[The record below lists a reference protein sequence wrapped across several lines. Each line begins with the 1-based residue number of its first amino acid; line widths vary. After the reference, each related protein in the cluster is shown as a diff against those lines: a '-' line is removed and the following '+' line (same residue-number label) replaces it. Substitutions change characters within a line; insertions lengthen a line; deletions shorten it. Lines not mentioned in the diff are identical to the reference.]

1 MQNLNQSHPFGAI
14 IIRASQTRCSI
25 GRYKKK
31 NERLQVFS
39 SGNQIMQDMVA
50 VIAVFGRFHVR
61 RELDQL
67 LQVIFVKSR
76 MMSTRSCQGNAMH
89 EIEQPSNTQ
98 VNVGTEA
105 SQTA

>member
-1 MQNLNQSHPFGAI
+1 MENI
-14 IIRASQTRCSI
+14 
-25 GRYKKK
+25 
-31 NERLQVFS
+31 
-39 SGNQIMQDMVA
+39 VA
-50 VIAVFGRFHVR
+50 VAAVFGRFHVR

-76 MMSTRSCQGNAMH
+76 MVSTRSCQDNAMH

-98 VNVGTEA
+98 VNVGIEA

>member
-1 MQNLNQSHPFGAI
+1 MQNLNQYHPFGTI
-14 IIRASQTRCSI
+14 IIRVSQPDAVSEGVRKMK
-25 GRYKKK
+25 GFK
-31 NERLQVFS
+31 VFS
-39 SGNQIMQDMVA
+39 SSNQIMQDMVA
-50 VIAVFGRFHVR
+50 GVAIFGRFHVR
-61 RELDQL
+61 IELDQL

-98 VNVGTEA
+98 VNVGIEA

>member
-1 MQNLNQSHPFGAI
+1 MQNLNQCHPFGAI
-14 IIRASQTRCSI
+14 IIRASQPDAVSESVRKMK
-25 GRYKKK
+25 GFK
-31 NERLQVFS
+31 VFS

-50 VIAVFGRFHVR
+50 VVVIFGRFHLR
-61 RELDQL
+61 KELDQL

-98 VNVGTEA
+98 VNVGIEA

>member
-1 MQNLNQSHPFGAI
+1 MQNSNQYHPFGAI
-14 IIRASQTRCSI
+14 IIRARQPDAVSEGVRKMK
-25 GRYKKK
+25 GFK
-31 NERLQVFS
+31 VFS
-39 SGNQIMQDMVA
+39 SSNQIMQDMVA
-50 VIAVFGRFHVR
+50 GVAIFGRFHVR
-61 RELDQL
+61 IELDQL